1 MLRQILRIGT
11 LALLLLALVAPAR
24 AEGAGE
30 HAIFTGSRE
39 VRLADGTVFDGKPL
53 PTRVYHVQWATNGDL
68 ERVQVQLSSGHH
80 RVATAMAQLIEL
92 PDASP
97 YDSVV
102 LSRNRAGELELV
114 EIRFAGKKSAIALFD
129 ATGSVAR
136 NR

>member
-1 MLRQILRIGT
+1 MLRQTLRIGT
-11 LALLLLALVAPAR
+11 LALLLLSLAGPAR

-30 HAIFTGSRE
+30 HAIFTGSRA

-53 PTRVYHVQWATNGDL
+53 PMRVYHLQWATNGDL

-80 RVATAMAQLIEL
+80 KVATAMARLIER
-92 PDASP
+92 PDVSP

-102 LSRNRAGELELV
+102 LSRSGTGDLELA

-129 ATGSVAR
+129 VTGSVAR